1 MPNDKVDNYHKFIKW
16 KEDVANFTRVSKKVR
31 WFCRYAAGAAIA
43 DLRLRS
49 SWRTLS
55 KESVA
60 ASPSS
65 TELPLLSCTK
75 SPPLVVNLSFDAAE
89 TSVRG
94 RGQSLVM
101 GEDRRFQY
109 CR

>member
-31 WFCRYAAGAAIA
+31 CYCRCAADAAIA

-65 TELPLLSCTK
+65 TELPPLSCTK
-75 SPPLVVNLSFDAAE
+75 SSPLVVNLPFDAA
-89 TSVRG
+89 
-94 RGQSLVM
+94 
-101 GEDRRFQY
+101 
-109 CR
+109 